1 MKAKS
6 YFILSLFLCSILH
19 SQDLDVRFTSE
30 PSKNSLGINENLRID
45 FKMNQDGDN
54 FNAPNFEDF
63 RVVGGPNQSVS
74 NTWVNGKRTFSKV
87 YSYYLT
93 PLKTGKLTIGQATIE
108 INSQV
113 YKTIPVV
120 VDVTE
125 SVTISKNPND
135 PSYLVDENLHLV
147 AEASNISPFLNE
159 GISITYKLF
168 FSPQINVTN
177 VGEIDSPKYSDF
189 WSHNIKIPRLQIER
203 GTYKG
208 KSYNYVIWKKIVLYP
223 QKVGELNVLPLTL
236 DVSVDVPTNKRDFF
250 GNRIYTQVPKTVTAG
265 KREINVLALP
275 KNAPDNFGAD
285 VASELQSSI
294 GIPFKE
300 VENHFT
306 RQGSREEVVH
316 LSSALKALA
325 VSLFKIANDIR
336 WMGSGPV
343 SGLGDLKIPALQ
355 PGSSIMPGKVNPV
368 IPEMMMQVSA
378 QVIGNDTTITF
389 SSANGNFELN
399 TMLPVMAHNLLESI
413 ALLTTGVSVFGEKLI
428 KDLEAN
434 TEKLNED
441 TQKNSILVTA
451 LVPKL
456 GYDVAAEV
464 AKEAMENGLTIKD
477 VLLSKE
483 LMSEGDI
490 DDLLDIEKL
499 I

>member
-1 MKAKS
+1 MNKKETRIEKDSMGEFEVPINAMYGASTARAIENFPISELKFSRSFIRALGEIKKACAVVNQNNK
-6 YFILSLFLCSILH
+6 L
-19 SQDLDVRFTSE
+19 LDKKMANAIIDGAKEVISGSHDKDFAVDIFQTGSGTSTNMNANEIIAKIAADKTSE
-30 PSKNSLGINENLRID
+30 SIH
-45 FKMNQDGDN
+45 
-54 FNAPNFEDF
+54 PNDH
-63 RVVGGPNQSVS
+63 VNMSQSS
-74 NTWVNGKRTFSKV
+74 NDVIPT
-87 YSYYLT
+87 
-93 PLKTGKLTIGQATIE
+93 ATNVAAVI
-108 INSQV
+108 
-113 YKTIPVV
+113 
-120 VDVTE
+120 DVTE
-125 SVTISKNPND
+125 GLIPELDNLIS
-135 PSYLVDENLHLV
+135 L
-147 AEASNISPFLNE
+147 LNE
-159 GISITYKLF
+159 KAKQWEKVYKNGRTHLMDATPVSLGQEFSGYADLINERMGDIKSSLDNVQKLAIGGTAVGTGI
-168 FSPQINVTN
+168 
-177 VGEIDSPKYSDF
+177 
-189 WSHNIKIPRLQIER
+189 
-203 GTYKG
+203 
-208 KSYNYVIWKKIVLYP
+208 
-223 QKVGELNVLPLTL
+223 
-236 DVSVDVPTNKRDFF
+236 
-250 GNRIYTQVPKTVTAG
+250 
-265 KREINVLALP
+265 
-275 KNAPDNFGAD
+275 NAPDNFGAD